1 MIVVF
6 SLFAVLLVFLS
17 YRSLING
24 IAYLRYFRKELARP
38 LSGFTPFVS
47 IIVPCRGVDEGLE
60 QNLRA
65 LVDQD
70 YPDYEVIFVVSDE
83 SDPAVLV
90 IKALLDEAGI
100 STMLAVA
107 PKAKLSGQKVEN
119 LREAVLH
126 CSGGTEILVF
136 TDSDARPPAD
146 WLRHLVAPLE
156 NEDVGAA
163 TGYRWFISKIPTF
176 ASELR
181 SAWNASIATALGP
194 NAKSNFCWGG
204 STAIRREVFE
214 RLDIR
219 GKWSGTL
226 SDDFTV
232 TRTLKGAGLPIVFVP
247 RALVATIENCT
258 LHEMLEFTTRQMKI
272 TRVYAPALWLTS
284 LFGSG
289 LFSFVLIAAFLLM
302 VLSPQKDV
310 SVAVAGLMIM
320 LVAAFSIGKSWLRLE
335 AVKLALPEY
344 RRYLRRQFWPQNT
357 LWLITPVLFFYN
369 CLAALASRRLTWRGI
384 TYQLK
389 SPHETVIIAD

>member
-17 YRSLING
+17 YRSLISA

-83 SDPAVLV
+83 NDPAVLV

-107 PKAKLSGQKVEN
+107 PKAKLAGQKVEN

-163 TGYRWFISKIPTF
+163 TGYRWFISKRPTF

-232 TRTLKGAGLPIVFVP
+232 TRTLKDVGLPIVFVP

-258 LHEMLEFTTRQMKI
+258 LREMLEFTTRQMRI

-289 LFSFVLIAAFLLM
+289 MFTLVLIAAFLII
-302 VLSPQKDV
+302 VLSSQNAV
-310 SVAVAGLMIM
+310 SAAIAWLTIM

-344 RRYLRRQFWPQNT
+344 RNELGWQFWPQNT